1 MKTETLLCMGAFF
14 TFWGDRMWAFAIGI
28 FLIKLTPGSL
38 RLSATYGLVF
48 SIAAI
53 IFSPM
58 VGAWIDRN
66 RRLKVVQ
73 VLLIIQNSLVAV
85 CAIVVYL
92 CLQYKSNDNVQMILQ
107 TLIIILSSTANLV
120 SEGQKIAV
128 GKDWLVVVCKQDKD
142 LLAHTNAIFRRIDL
156 TVAILGP
163 LSVGVLMSGVS
174 VLAGVILICVWNILS
189 LFFEYGFLYKA
200 YMQTPELAEKKSLLE
215 SSQEGENEG
224 TSKSTNWNLLLRFKS
239 TISGWKVFYN
249 QRIFL
254 AGCALALLYLTVI
267 GFSPITT
274 GFAYQEGL
282 SEFYTSIC
290 MGLGSL
296 FGVFGT
302 FLFPR
307 IRRRIGLVKTGIV
320 SFTLQ
325 LSMLSFC
332 ALSIWL
338 PGSPSSMFSGSV
350 YEIKLNTSTLLTN
363 SIVNSTSNLTITAP
377 PDNTGNQ
384 QGEKILTSV
393 IVLMTGIIL
402 SRTGLWITDLTITQ
416 LQQEYVPENERGIVG
431 GVQHAANCLFNV
443 GQYVLTIVLPKPAQ
457 FGFLILISICA
468 IFVGTLIYISFVS
481 RFHRSNQ
488 KEQVEGEGEEML

>member
-14 TFWGDRMWAFAIGI
+14 TFWGDRMWQFAIGI

-48 SIAAI
+48 SVAAI
-53 IFSPM
+53 VFAPM

-73 VLLIIQNSLVAV
+73 TLLVIQNSLVAV
-85 CAIVVYL
+85 CAVIIYL
-92 CLQYKSNDNVQMILQ
+92 CLQYKSNNDVQLVLQ
-107 TLIIILSSTANLV
+107 TLIIILSSAANLV
-120 SEGQKIAV
+120 SQGQKIAV

-142 LLAHTNAIFRRIDL
+142 LLAHVNAVFRRIDL

-174 VLAGVILICVWNILS
+174 VLAGIILICVWNIVS

-200 YMQTPELAEKKSLLE
+200 YKQTPELAEKKSLLE
-215 SSQEGENEG
+215 SSQDTDNNS
-224 TSKSTNWNLLLRFKS
+224 TSNSTNWNVFLRFKS

-249 QRIFL
+249 QRVFL
-254 AGCALALLYLTVI
+254 AGCALSLLYLTVI

-307 IRRRIGLVKTGIV
+307 IRGCIGLVKTGIV

-325 LSMLSFC
+325 LSMLSLC
-332 ALSIWL
+332 AISVWL
-338 PGSPSSMFSGSV
+338 PGSPSSMYSGSV
-350 YEIKLNTSTLLTN
+350 YRAQHNTSLLLSNTFTN
-363 SIVNSTSNLTITAP
+363 SSNLTTTASP
-377 PDNTGNQ
+377 NSSGNQ

-393 IVLMTGIIL
+393 IVLMAGIIL
-402 SRTGLWITDLTITQ
+402 SRIGLWITDLVITQ
-416 LQQEYVPENERGIVG
+416 LQQEYVPESQRGIVG
-431 GVQHAANCLFNV
+431 GVQHSANNLFNV
-443 GQYVLTIVLPKPAQ
+443 GQYVLTIVLPLPAQ
-457 FGFLILISICA
+457 FGYLILISICA
-468 IFVGTLIYISFVS
+468 IFIGTLIYILFVS
-481 RFHRSNQ
+481 RFHRSSLKDQDEDEKN
-488 KEQVEGEGEEML
+488 EML